1 MYLVDSTKVLR
12 SLLPSPIFADGFTAS
27 PSQTQALRQQAAHQ
41 PDIINELYYWSDHK
55 TKQTKCAQK
64 IPHNPYLYRDSMTI
78 DQSNSIHRIIGVDGR
93 RIAAFAVADVSM
105 VLRREEEVVSDRGVG
120 LLRLYLLAMLVA
132 HM

>member
-1 MYLVDSTKVLR
+1 
-12 SLLPSPIFADGFTAS
+12 
-27 PSQTQALRQQAAHQ
+27 
-41 PDIINELYYWSDHK
+41 
-55 TKQTKCAQK
+55 
-64 IPHNPYLYRDSMTI
+64 MTI